1 MEALAGLPVTH
12 VLLQHT
18 LAHFPAARAHT
29 RTVVRTLCADAR
41 RRADALARAAP
52 ALRWVGVR
60 VRVQGGPAWLYC
72 WAVER
77 AGCRRRAVGVFGVGV
92 DGQGYEG
99 AGVVLK
105 EMGEEEGWEVLRG
118 EEMEEF
124 VKA

>member
-1 MEALAGLPVTH
+1 MTH

>member
-1 MEALAGLPVTH
+1 MLT
-12 VLLQHT
+12 
-18 LAHFPAARAHT
+18 HFPASRAHT

-77 AGCRRRAVGVFGVGV
+77 AGRRQEVGMFGGVEFGIGV
-92 DGQGYEG
+92 DGQGHEG

-105 EMGEEEGWEVLRG
+105 EMGEEEGWEVLRA

-124 VKA
+124 ARA